1 MHFLSIQTNLKIVSS
16 LRDPAPALA
25 LGFGLVGPLEGVAA
39 VVEEGRV
46 FGGVALVSQRGEA

>member
-1 MHFLSIQTNLKIVSS
+1 MHFLSIQTNLKIVSG

-25 LGFGLVGPLEGVAA
+25 LGFGLVGTLEGVAA

-46 FGGVALVSQRGEA
+46 FCGVALVSQRGEA